1 MSDVAPVSPVASST
15 GSPIVVISGLSGSG
29 KSVAL
34 NALEDLSYYCVDNL
48 PGGLLPDLLDEVR
61 EHPDRYPRVAIGID
75 ARTGPDGLDK
85 LISLFDSKPDDGLFR
100 VLFLD
105 ADQSVLIRRFS
116 ETRRRHPLAGS
127 GGLAAAIDSERK
139 LLKPVR
145 DLADWVIDT
154 SESNIHQLRRQVWR
168 TVGQIS
174 EPTIQS
180 VVLES
185 FAFKRGV
192 PRDVDLVF
200 DARCLP
206 NPHWETELRART
218 GLDPE
223 VADFLSGHERV
234 QAFYQDVL
242 GFVQRWLPALAEDQ
256 RSLLTVAIGC
266 TGGQHRSVWL
276 ANEIGLALRREGHS
290 VVITHRE
297 LES

>member
-1 MSDVAPVSPVASST
+1 MT
-15 GSPIVVISGLSGSG
+15 HPIIVISGLSGSG

-48 PGGLLPDLLDEVR
+48 PGGLLADLVEEVR
-61 EHPDRYPRVAIGID
+61 GQPERYPRVAIGID
-75 ARTGPDGLDK
+75 ARTGPDGLER
-85 LISLFDSKPDDGLFR
+85 LVQLFDGQSEESAFR

-105 ADQSVLIRRFS
+105 AAEPVLVRRFS

-127 GGLAAAIDSERK
+127 GALEEAIERERR
-139 LLKPVR
+139 LLEPLR
-145 DLADWVIDT
+145 ERADWVVDT
-154 SESNIHQLRRQVWR
+154 SETNIHQLRRQVWR
-168 TVGQIS
+168 SVGQGS
-174 EPTIQS
+174 DEGALS
-180 VVLES
+180 LVFES

-206 NPHWETELRART
+206 NPHWEPELRART

-223 VADFLSGHERV
+223 VDEYLSRHQRVLDFHD
-234 QAFYQDVL
+234 DVL
-242 GFVQRWLPALAEDQ
+242 GFVQRWRPALAEDQ
-256 RSLLTVAIGC
+256 RALLTVAIGC

-276 ANEIGLALRREGHS
+276 ADRLGRAMREAGHP
-290 VVITHRE
+290 VVVTHRE

>member
-1 MSDVAPVSPVASST
+1 MSN
-15 GSPIVVISGLSGSG
+15 PILVISGLSGSG

-61 EHPDRYPRVAIGID
+61 SQPERYPRVAIGID
-75 ARTGPDGLDK
+75 ARTGPDGLEK
-85 LISLFDSKPDDGLFR
+85 LIALFDSQSEDSLFR
-100 VLFLD
+100 VMFLD
-105 ADQSVLIRRFS
+105 ADQRVLVRRFS

-127 GGLAAAIDSERK
+127 GGLEEAIERERV
-139 LLKPVR
+139 LMEPLR
-145 DLADWVIDT
+145 ARADWVIDT
-154 SESNIHQLRRQVWR
+154 TETNIHQLRRQVWR
-168 TVGQIS
+168 TVGRHQDGQV
-174 EPTIQS
+174 QS
-180 VVLES
+180 LVLES

-206 NPHWETELRART
+206 NPHWEPDLRART

-223 VADFLSGHERV
+223 VDEYLEASERAR
-234 QAFYQDVL
+234 AFRDDIL
-242 GFVQRWLPALAEDQ
+242 AFAKRWAPALAEDQ
-256 RSLLTVAIGC
+256 RSLLTIAIGC

-276 ANEIGLALRREGHS
+276 ASGIGRALRELGYP
-290 VVITHRE
+290 VIVTHRE